1 MEAPKFSIIIPAYNR
16 ENFILDT
23 INSVLS
29 QTYSSFELVIVD
41 DGSTDQ
47 TSLVVS
53 KIEDPRVRYFY
64 IQNSERG
71 AARNYGIAQSEGS
84 HLLFLDS
91 DDFLLPDCL
100 YNYSIMIAQNTDFDC
115 FAMNYYFLQS
125 NGVKVESD
133 VRKINKTSIDYID
146 FLNGNYLA
154 CNFCFERTSIK
165 YLFQESRTLSAM
177 EDWIFLIQNLRHQSM
192 YLSKTPALFMND
204 HEGRSMRAN
213 HWNIVEKVSNF
224 LAFFESQQSL
234 SKKEYFKLTLTG
246 NYLRS
251 IHAYLCAERGL
262 AIHYSLKGLMMSG
275 QPRFLMMLV
284 KALIGHSLVNKLF
297 GK

>member
-1 MEAPKFSIIIPAYNR
+1 LEAPKFSIIVPAYNR
-16 ENFILDT
+16 ENFIRDT
-23 INSVLS
+23 INSLLA
-29 QTYSSFELVIVD
+29 QTYSSFEVVIVD

-47 TSLVVS
+47 TSVVVS

-71 AARNYGIAQSEGS
+71 AARNYGISQSVGS
-84 HLLFLDS
+84 YLLFLDS

-100 YNYSIMIAQNTDFDC
+100 YNYDLMIAQKTDFHC

-133 VRKINKTSIDYID
+133 VRKIDKFIVDYTD
-146 FLNGNYLA
+146 FLNGNFLA
-154 CNFCFERTSIK
+154 CNFCFERSSIK
-165 YLFQESRTLSAM
+165 YLFQESRSLSAM

-192 YLSKTPALFMND
+192 YLSKTPAVLMND

-213 HWNIVEKVSNF
+213 HRNIVEKVSSF
-224 LAFFESQQSL
+224 LAFFESEQSL
-234 SKKEYFKLTLTG
+234 SRKEYFKLTLTG

-251 IHAYLCAERGL
+251 IHAYLDAERGL
-262 AIHYSLKGLMMSG
+262 AIHYSLKGLTMSG
-275 QPRFLMMLV
+275 KPRFLMMLV